1 MKIEGLAINKLLKN
15 LETQWVLGILGNG
28 EAYTTRLAQRKGTS
42 KHYLRCH
49 RCVKNR
55 LKMLIYSA

>member
-1 MKIEGLAINKLLKN
+1 MKIEGLPVDKLFKN
-15 LETQWVLGILGNG
+15 IEAQRVLGTLGNG